1 MNLIIK
7 GLFAVRGVLVK
18 LLKFTAILIMAVLV
32 MDVLWGVFSRYTIGH
47 QTQWT
52 EEVATILLMWISLLG
67 GSLAYA
73 EKGHLG
79 VDYFTGKLDLAAQ
92 RLNQIIVH
100 LIVGLFAAAAMI
112 YGGWILFSRTLE
124 AGQTLPA
131 LRIEAA
137 YKYLVMPISGGFM
150 ALFAIEHIVELATGA
165 KSGEAVQ

>member
-1 MNLIIK
+1 MKTLLKMLVAI
-7 GLFAVRGVLVK
+7 RWVLVK
-18 LLKFTAILIMAVLV
+18 LLKVVAILIMAALV
-32 MDVLWGVFSRYTIGH
+32 VDVLWGVFSRYAVGY

-79 VDYFTGKLDLAAQ
+79 VDYFTGKLDPSAQ
-92 RLNQIIVH
+92 RVNEIVVH
-100 LIVGLFAAAAMI
+100 LIVALFAAAAMV

-131 LRIEAA
+131 LKIQAA
-137 YKYLVMPISGGFM
+137 NKYFVVPVSGCFM
-150 ALFAIEHIVELATGA
+150 ILFAIEHIAELLADKNKGA
-165 KSGEAVQ
+165 VNG